1 MVSVIMP
8 AYNSGK
14 YIKDAISSVLE
25 QTYADFELLIVN
37 DASEDDT
44 EAVVQSFNDDRIR
57 YFKNNQSMGAA
68 ICRNSAIRHAKGEF
82 IAFLDSDDL
91 WKPEKLEKQLAFMM
105 QNNCAFSY
113 TAYEEMN
120 ESGEK
125 SGRIVSGPKKVTRT
139 GMYTFCWP
147 GCLTV
152 MYNRNVVGD
161 LEIYPIERNNDYAM
175 WLKIIKKAN
184 LHLLEEN
191 LAVYR
196 RRQGS
201 VSGQKTSVLL
211 KYHYLLYRLC
221 DGKSVI
227 SSIGLTLLNIAGGIY
242 KKIRYVKKSDR
253 GNV

>member
-1 MVSVIMP
+1 MIMVSVIMP

-57 YFKNNQSMGAA
+57 YFKNKQSMGAA

-105 QNNCAFSY
+105 QNDCAFSY

-175 WLKIIKKAN
+175 WLKIIRKAD
-184 LHLLEEN
+184 LHLLNEN
-191 LAVYR
+191 LALYR
-196 RRQGS
+196 KRQGS
-201 VSGQKTSVLL
+201 VSGQSIPLL
-211 KYHYLLYRLC
+211 IRYHYLLYRLC
-221 DGKSVI
+221 DGKGKV
-227 SSIGLTLLNIAGGIY
+227 SSFLLTLLNILGGAY
-242 KKIRYVKKSDR
+242 KKIRYVKKSR
-253 GNV
+253 